1 MSSLEEAVTQVTQF
15 LGMHPCD
22 RSDRIPEGKSAHT
35 LYLAGK
41 TVLLS
46 SVRTVLSLSLYIN
59 VHLSLYNHAILNMIL
74 LNLSRKGTYRGGHE
88 VLVRAKLALS
98 DGVTM
103 QLTVRSDDPGVSEV
117 IASAVG

>member
-1 MSSLEEAVTQVTQF
+1 MC
-15 LGMHPCD
+15 P
-22 RSDRIPEGKSAHT
+22 
-35 LYLAGK
+35 
-41 TVLLS
+41 LL
-46 SVRTVLSLSLYIN
+46 LYID
-59 VHLSLYNHAILNMIL
+59 VHLLFSDNAILSTDWAFVP
-74 LNLSRKGTYRGGHE
+74 LSRKGTYRGGHE

>member
-41 TVLLS
+41 TFL
-46 SVRTVLSLSLYIN
+46 
-59 VHLSLYNHAILNMIL
+59 
-74 LNLSRKGTYRGGHE
+74 
-88 VLVRAKLALS
+88 LVRY
-98 DGVTM
+98 M
-103 QLTVRSDDPGVSEV
+103 QNVSFAFIHRCAFIV
-117 IASAVG
+117 F